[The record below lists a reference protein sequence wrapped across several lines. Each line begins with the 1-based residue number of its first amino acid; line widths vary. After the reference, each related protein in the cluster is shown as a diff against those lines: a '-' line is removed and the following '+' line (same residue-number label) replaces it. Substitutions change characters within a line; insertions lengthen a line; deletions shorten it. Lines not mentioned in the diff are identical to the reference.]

1 MLGPPSSKARMVMS
15 TDSGSA
21 NNHITGKP
29 LVGLRMLTQ
38 MKVEVEIGASGALLV
53 ERFIKIG

>member
-1 MLGPPSSKARMVMS
+1 MLGPPSSKVRVVMVS

-38 MKVEVEIGASGALLV
+38 IKVEVKIGAS
-53 ERFIKIG
+53 E